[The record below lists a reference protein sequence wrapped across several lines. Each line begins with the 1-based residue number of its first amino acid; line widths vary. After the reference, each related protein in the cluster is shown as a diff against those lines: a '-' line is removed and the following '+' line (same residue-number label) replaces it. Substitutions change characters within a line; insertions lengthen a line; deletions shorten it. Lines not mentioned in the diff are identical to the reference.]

1 MVVAEILTGIA
12 LVKKSVD
19 FIKENISTVQDIQ
32 GIAKQID
39 GFFLGEEQMNKGQG
53 KGVSIKEQFGI
64 ESTANDFIDRKLLEE
79 KRQELKQI
87 INLRFGPTAW
97 DQIIAER
104 AERIN
109 QAKEAQR
116 QARIEAKKRQ
126 DELLETIK
134 WVGITFICIGVLLGG
149 LVVGVKVFAKGKIY
163 HPPNDSQT
171 KFRSLTKQ
179 QQLNQGIITP
189 PTMTLCRLMKQK
201 VYKDKMACIYR
212 GAQKTYELEF
222 TDIRVG
228 CPKSYRC
235 VLNPNGKEPSI
246 SDVMDSL
253 RPIKGD

>member
-53 KGVSIKEQFGI
+53 KGMSIMEQFGSI
-64 ESTANDFIDRKLLEE
+64 ESSATDYIDRKLLEE

-87 INLRFGPTAW
+87 INLRFGPQAW

-116 QARIEAKKRQ
+116 QARLQAKKRQ
-126 DELLETIK
+126 DELLETLK
-134 WVGITFICIGVLLGG
+134 WVALGFIFIGLILGG
-149 LVVGVKVFAKGKIY
+149 LVVGVKVFAKGNTYQSK
-163 HPPNDSQT
+163 NTQF
-171 KFRSLTKQ
+171 KGLTKQ

-212 GAQKTYELEF
+212 GAQKTYEMEF

-253 RPIKGD
+253 RSIKGE

>member
-116 QARIEAKKRQ
+116 QARIQAKKRQ

-134 WVGITFICIGVLLGG
+134 WIALSFIFIGIIIAG
-149 LVVGVKVFAKGKIY
+149 LVVGVKVFAKGNTYQSK
-163 HPPNDSQT
+163 NTQF
-171 KFRSLTKQ
+171 KGLTKK
-179 QQLNQGIITP
+179 QQLNQGLIKE

-201 VYKDKMACIYR
+201 VYKDKMACIYK
-212 GAQKTYELEF
+212 GANKTYEMEF

-235 VLNPNGKEPSI
+235 VLNENGKEPSI
-246 SDVMDSL
+246 DDIMDSL
-253 RPIKGD
+253 RSIKGD